1 MNSRKLFQP
10 LIHPFQGGDSVVK
23 RLEQTNL
30 AASKLVHDLFH
41 HLQLRLFLLAKHA
54 GPVQKENLEAL
65 NRGLSLATQRA
76 NRFLDFTSD
85 RSGKLESLDLAAFR
99 SERGLDPHYLFYCY
113 TCGPGEGGEIDGGGL
128 RSPYSWTIWRPRSW
142 PALPPGLS
150 SIRIKLRFLFRWAV
164 HRLHL
169 FAGSGCGVL
178 LVYERG
184 ELVHYSGFTPGYWR
198 FPFVVGEDFQIGDTW
213 TRPADRGKGFALF
226 AVRAI
231 VRTLAR
237 PGRRLWY
244 VVGATNAS
252 SIRVAEKAK
261 FTLAGEGT
269 WVKPWKLKLIGF
281 YVIRRNRSA

>member
-198 FPFVVGEDFQIGDTW
+198 FPFVVGEDFQIGDTC
-213 TRPADRGKGFALF
+213 RGSRK
-226 AVRAI
+226 R
-231 VRTLAR
+231 VRTLRGAGDRKNAR
-237 PGRRLWY
+237 EARSPAVVRRR
-244 VVGATNAS
+244 GHQ
-252 SIRVAEKAK
+252 RVIHSGCGKSEIH
-261 FTLAGEGT
+261 TR
-269 WVKPWKLKLIGF
+269 W
-281 YVIRRNRSA
+281 RRYMG